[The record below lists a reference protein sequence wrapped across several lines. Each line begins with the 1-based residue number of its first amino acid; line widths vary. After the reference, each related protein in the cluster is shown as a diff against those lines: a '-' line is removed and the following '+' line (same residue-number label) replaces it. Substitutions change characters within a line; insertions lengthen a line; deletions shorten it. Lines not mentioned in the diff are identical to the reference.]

1 MPTQIDSQAL
11 NEGIDRKQLARVK
24 QRFLNLNRERY
35 ERTQAALSERQKDF
49 LVLLPLVFHVNHPML
64 PGYVSHRT
72 PSGVAHYKPGKDEL
86 RCAQV
91 LARSFR
97 YHRDLTVR
105 EMEIDALFVMGSI
118 GTIAQSDASDLD
130 IWVCHKDGLSSEAL
144 AELRLKCDQISRWA
158 EQNIR
163 LEVHFFLMNPARF
176 HAGLLGQLSSE
187 GSGSAQHYLLLD
199 EFYRTAL
206 WLAGKIPL
214 WWFVPADQEDDYQT
228 YTGELLSRRFVRA
241 AEVIDF
247 GGVPE
252 TPLSEFVGAG
262 IWHLYKGIDAPYKSV
277 LKLLLLE
284 VYAADQGRRPLA
296 LEFKAALYAREPDPD
311 LLDPYVMVY
320 RHLAA
325 YLQSHEQRQRLELV
339 RRALYFK
346 VNKPLTRPPARGYKS
361 WQRELLETLVAEWG
375 WPSHRL
381 HLLDSR
387 RYWKAPEVLGERSLL
402 VNELNSSYRLI
413 SGIGKAAPMRAH
425 ISEEELM
432 VLGRK
437 LHAAFE
443 RKAGKVEWVNPGI
456 SEDLH
461 EPALC
466 LMYAKAP
473 DTAADDYSE
482 NRSLGLWELHRGSY
496 AEFQGRDKSLLPL
509 KRSRQFLELFLWCY
523 CNGMLSANTRID
535 IQRTHGASEAWS
547 FSEAQ
552 KQQLLHTLQHWLP
565 LPLPESNHEVF
576 KGGAR
581 PERLLM
587 LFNLGREPQPGLRKR
602 GLQLLSNRQDAL
614 DYSGL
619 RENLVLSVDIV
630 QFNSWQE
637 VLCRHYDTDPLV
649 NCLLYY
655 MRLLPPGRRMAL
667 PELTIRCLN
676 TQQGPLVVQRL
687 EELWRDLVGCYY
699 SGTRPANSR
708 YLLET
713 GDEYLLIQ
721 FFQDQPQVGR
731 FKTYAELLEKLA
743 SPQLERSPLVVDRY
757 ALLDRPLKL
766 LSETAAQPGIHLYY
780 QLSEQAGEQEKGQS
794 ATITLLDE
802 KGSLFTT
809 VMPYYNRRTLLRPL
823 HYFIRSV
830 LTRQNLVADLT
841 REPASHY
848 DLYFY
853 ELQGNSSRSRGHLEP
868 RSIASDISQ
877 LAFVSIQVIAEP
889 GEQTGISYT
898 IYCDQREFSELEW
911 GPELFREV
919 AACILSQRR
928 GGERYPCYITDL
940 DLAQCRDLIAPQGGL
955 QLSHYLRIKA
965 ELEQRLNRALQ
976 EI

>member
-1 MPTQIDSQAL
+1 MPTQIDSQDL
-11 NEGIDRKQLARVK
+11 NEGIDRKQLASIK
-24 QRFLNLNRERY
+24 QRFLSLNRERY
-35 ERTQAALSERQKDF
+35 ERTLTALSDRQKDF
-49 LVLLPLVFHVNHPML
+49 LVLLPLIFHVNHPML

-72 PSGVAHYKPGKDEL
+72 PSGIAHYKPGKVEL

-97 YHRDLTVR
+97 YHRDLTVQ
-105 EMEIDALFVMGSI
+105 EMQIDALFVMGSI
-118 GTIAQSDASDLD
+118 GTIAQSDTSDLD
-130 IWVCHKDGLSSEAL
+130 VWVCHRDGLSSEAL
-144 AELRLKCDQISRWA
+144 AELQLKCQQITRWA

-176 HAGLLGQLSSE
+176 HAGQLGQLSSE

-214 WWFVPADQEDDYQT
+214 WWFVPTAQEGDYQR
-228 YTGELLSRRFVRA
+228 YTQELLSRRFVRA

-262 IWHLYKGIDAPYKSV
+262 IWHLYKGIEAPYKSV

-284 VYAADQGRRPLA
+284 VYAADKGRRPLA
-296 LEFKAALYAREPDPD
+296 LEFKAALYARAPDPD
-311 LLDPYVMVY
+311 LLDPYVMIY

-325 YLQSHEQRQRLELV
+325 YLHPLDQMQRLELV
-339 RRALYFK
+339 RRSLYFK
-346 VNKPLTRPPARGYKS
+346 VNKRLTRPQARGYKS
-361 WQRELLETLVAEWG
+361 WQRKLLETLVAEWD

-402 VNELNSSYRLI
+402 VNELNTSYRLI
-413 SGIGKAAPMRAH
+413 SGLGKTTQVSAS

-456 SEDLH
+456 SEDLQ

-466 LMYAKAP
+466 LVQVQTP
-473 DTAADDYSE
+473 EISDDEYSE
-482 NRSLGLWELHRGSY
+482 TQKTSFWELHRGTY
-496 AEFQGRDKSLLPL
+496 GEFQGRDKSLVPL
-509 KRSRQFLELFLWCY
+509 KKSRQFLELFLWCY
-523 CNGMLSANTRID
+523 CNGMLSLSTRID
-535 IQRTHGASEAWS
+535 IQNQASNTETWT
-547 FSEAQ
+547 FTEAQ
-552 KQQLLHTLQHWLP
+552 KQQLLHNLQTWLP
-565 LPLPESNHEVF
+565 LPLPASSHEVF
-576 KGGAR
+576 KSGAR

-587 LFNLGREPQPGLRKR
+587 LFNLGREPQPSLRKR
-602 GLQLLSNRQDAL
+602 GQQLLSSRQDAL
-614 DYSGL
+614 GYSGL

-649 NCLLYY
+649 NCLLFYL
-655 MRLLPPGRRMAL
+655 RLLPPGRRLSL

-713 GDEYLLIQ
+713 GDEYLLVQ
-721 FFQDQPQVGR
+721 FFQDQPQISR
-731 FKTYAELLEKLA
+731 FKTYSDLLEKLA
-743 SPQLERSPLVVDRY
+743 SPQLEYSPLVVDRY
-757 ALLDRPLKL
+757 ALLDQPLKL
-766 LSETAAQPGIHLYY
+766 LCEAASQPGIHLFY
-780 QLSEQAGEQEKGQS
+780 QVNEQS
-794 ATITLLDE
+794 AEITLLDE
-802 KGSLFTT
+802 KATLFTT
-809 VMPYYNRRTLLRPL
+809 TMAYHNRRTLLRPL

-848 DLYFY
+848 KLNFY
-853 ELQGNSSRSRGHLEP
+853 ELQGNAGQGRGYLEP
-868 RSIASDISQ
+868 RSIVSDISE

-889 GEQTGISYT
+889 GEKTGISYT
-898 IYCDQREFSELEW
+898 IYCDQREFSELEL
-911 GPELFREV
+911 GPGLFRAV
-919 AACILSQRR
+919 AGYILSQRR

-976 EI
+976 KL

>member
-1 MPTQIDSQAL
+1 MPTQINSHDL
-11 NEGIDRKQLARVK
+11 NEGIDRKQLALVK
-24 QRFLNLNRERY
+24 QRFLSLNRERY
-35 ERTQAALSERQKDF
+35 QRTQAALSDRQKDF

-97 YHRDLTVR
+97 YHRDLRVR
-105 EMEIDALFVMGSI
+105 EMEIDALFIMGSI
-118 GTIAQSDASDLD
+118 GTVAQSDTSDMD
-130 IWVCHKDGLSSEAL
+130 IWVCHRDGLSGEAL
-144 AELRLKCDQISRWA
+144 AELQLKCDQISRWA

-163 LEVHFFLMNPARF
+163 LEVHFFLMNPGRF
-176 HAGLLGQLSSE
+176 HAGQLGQLSSE

-214 WWFVPADQEDDYQT
+214 WWFVPADREGDYQA
-228 YTGELLSRRFVRA
+228 YTQELLSRRFVPA
-241 AEVIDF
+241 AEIIDF

-252 TPLSEFVGAG
+252 TPLSEFIGAG
-262 IWHLYKGIDAPYKSV
+262 IWHLYKGIEAPYKSV
-277 LKLLLLE
+277 LKLMLLE
-284 VYAADQGRRPLA
+284 VYAADKGCRPLA

-311 LLDPYVMVY
+311 LLDPYVMIY

-325 YLQSHEQRQRLELV
+325 YLQSLEQRQRLELV
-339 RRALYFK
+339 RRSLYFK

-361 WQRELLETLVAEWG
+361 WQRELLETLVTEWA
-375 WPSHRL
+375 WPNHRL

-402 VNELNSSYRLI
+402 VNELNASYRLI
-413 SGIGKAAPMRAH
+413 SSLGKTTRLSVN

-466 LMYAKAP
+466 LVRTQAVE
-473 DTAADDYSE
+473 TALDDYSDS
-482 NRSLGLWELHRGSY
+482 RSQSFWELHRGTY
-496 AEFQGRDKSLLPL
+496 AEFKSRDKSLLPL
-509 KRSRQFLELFLWCY
+509 KKSRQFLELFLWCY
-523 CNGMLSANTRID
+523 CNGMLSAGTRLD
-535 IQRTHGASEAWS
+535 IHNQAGDTQDWS
-547 FSEAQ
+547 FNEAQ
-552 KQQLLHTLQHWLP
+552 KQQLLHNLQQWLP
-565 LPLPESNHEVF
+565 LPLPASSHEVF
-576 KGGAR
+576 KSGAR
-581 PERLLM
+581 PEHLLM

-614 DYSGL
+614 GYSGL
-619 RENLVLSVDIV
+619 RENLVLSADIV

-655 MRLLPPGRRMAL
+655 LRLLPPGRGLAL

-699 SGTRPANSR
+699 SGIRPANTR

-713 GDEYLLIQ
+713 GDEYLLVQ
-721 FFQDQPQVGR
+721 FFQQQPQISR
-731 FKTYAELLEKLA
+731 FASYPDLLEKLA
-743 SPQLERSPLVVDRY
+743 SPQAEYSPLVVDRY
-757 ALLDRPLKL
+757 ALLDQPLKL
-766 LSETAAQPGIHLYY
+766 LCEAASQPGIHLYY
-780 QLSEQAGEQEKGQS
+780 QVNERAGDQS
-794 ATITLLDE
+794 ANITLLDE
-802 KGSLFTT
+802 KASLFTT
-809 VMPYYNRRTLLRPL
+809 TMPYHNRRTLLRPL

-848 DLYFY
+848 ELHFY
-853 ELQGNSSRSRGHLEP
+853 ELRGNPGQGRGYLEP
-868 RSIASDISQ
+868 RSIASDINE

-889 GEQTGISYT
+889 GEETGISYT
-898 IYCDQREFSELEW
+898 IYCDQREFSELEL
-911 GPELFREV
+911 GADLFREV
-919 AACILSQRR
+919 AGYILSQRR

-940 DLAQCRDLIAPQGGL
+940 DLTQCRDLIAPQGGL

-965 ELEQRLNRALQ
+965 ELEQLLNRAL
-976 EI
+976 EKI

>member
-1 MPTQIDSQAL
+1 MPNQIASQDL
-11 NEGIDRKQLARVK
+11 NEGIDRKQLASVK
-24 QRFLNLNRERY
+24 QRFLSLNRERY
-35 ERTQAALSERQKDF
+35 KRTQAALSDRQNDF
-49 LVLLPLVFHVNHPML
+49 LMLVPLIFHVNHPML

-72 PSGVAHYKPGKDEL
+72 PSGVAHYKPAKEEL

-97 YHRDLTVR
+97 YHRDLAVR

-130 IWVCHKDGLSSEAL
+130 VWVCHKDGLSTEAL
-144 AELRLKCDQISRWA
+144 AELQLKCQQITRWA

-176 HAGLLGQLSSE
+176 HAGQLGKLSSE

-214 WWFVPADQEDDYQT
+214 WWFVPADQEGDYQA
-228 YTGELLSRRFVRA
+228 YTQELLSRRFVRPT
-241 AEVIDF
+241 EVIDF
-247 GGVPE
+247 GGVPQ

-262 IWHLYKGIDAPYKSV
+262 IWHLYKGIEAPYKSV

-284 VYAADQGRRPLA
+284 VYAADKGRRPLA

-320 RHLAA
+320 RHLAR
-325 YLQSHEQRQRLELV
+325 YLQPVEHTQRLELV
-339 RRALYFK
+339 RRSLYFK

-361 WQRELLETLVAEWG
+361 WQRALLETLVTEWG
-375 WPSHRL
+375 WPSHQL
-381 HLLDSR
+381 HILDSR

-402 VNELNSSYRLI
+402 VNELNASYRLI
-413 SGIGKAAPMRAH
+413 SGIGKTTEISAS

-456 SEDLH
+456 SDDLH
-461 EPALC
+461 EPTVCLVQTQALE
-466 LMYAKAP
+466 AP
-473 DTAADDYSE
+473 VDDDVE
-482 NRSLGLWELHRGSY
+482 TRSVSFWELHRGTY
-496 AEFQGRDKSLLPL
+496 GELQGLERRPAPL
-509 KRSRQFLELFLWCY
+509 KKSRQFLELFLWCY
-523 CNGMLSANTRID
+523 CNGMFSSSTRID
-535 IQRTHGASEAWS
+535 IQIQDPDSDAWS
-547 FSEAQ
+547 FNEAQ
-552 KQQLLHTLQHWLP
+552 KQQLLHALQQWLP
-565 LPLPESNHEVF
+565 LASPASSHEVF
-576 KGGAR
+576 KSGAR

-587 LFNLGREPQPGLRKR
+587 LFNLGHEPQPNLRKR

-614 DYSGL
+614 GYSGL

-637 VLCRHYDTDPLV
+637 VLCRHYDADPLV
-649 NCLLYY
+649 SCLLYY
-655 MRLLPPGRRMAL
+655 LRLLPPGRGLAL

-721 FFQDQPQVGR
+721 FFQQQPQINR
-731 FKTYAELLEKLA
+731 FKTYPELLEKLA
-743 SPQLERSPLVVDRY
+743 SPQLEYSPLVVDRY
-757 ALLDRPLKL
+757 ALLDQPLKL
-766 LSETAAQPGIHLYY
+766 LCEAASQPGIHLIY
-780 QLSEQAGEQEKGQS
+780 QVKEHSVA
-794 ATITLLDE
+794 ITLLDE
-802 KGSLFTT
+802 KASLFTT
-809 VMPYYNRRTLLRPL
+809 TMPFHSRRTLLRPL

-841 REPASHY
+841 REPASHFA
-848 DLYFY
+848 LNFH
-853 ELQGNSSRSRGHLEP
+853 ELQGNPAQGRGYLEP
-868 RSIASDISQ
+868 RSIATDISD

-889 GEQTGISYT
+889 GVETGISYT
-898 IYCDQREFSELEW
+898 IYCGPQEFSELEL
-911 GPELFREV
+911 GPDLFREV

-965 ELEQRLNRALQ
+965 ELEHRLDLALQ